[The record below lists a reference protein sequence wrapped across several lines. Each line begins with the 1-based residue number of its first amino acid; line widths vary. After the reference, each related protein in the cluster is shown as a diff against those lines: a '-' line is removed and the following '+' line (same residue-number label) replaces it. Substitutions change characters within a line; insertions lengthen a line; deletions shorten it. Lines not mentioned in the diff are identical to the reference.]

1 MKSCDSV
8 SCLLAVCLLVCWLP
22 YISVCLY
29 ETLSGQ
35 HSPSRDRRPLLLAG
49 SDQRRAQPV
58 DHLHDADV
66 SQTFFIE
73 GSDQF

>member
-35 HSPSRDRRPLLLAG
+35 QSPSVTAALSSWLVLTSVALNPWITCMT
-49 SDQRRAQPV
+49 
-58 DHLHDADV
+58 
-66 SQTFFIE
+66 QT
-73 GSDQF
+73 